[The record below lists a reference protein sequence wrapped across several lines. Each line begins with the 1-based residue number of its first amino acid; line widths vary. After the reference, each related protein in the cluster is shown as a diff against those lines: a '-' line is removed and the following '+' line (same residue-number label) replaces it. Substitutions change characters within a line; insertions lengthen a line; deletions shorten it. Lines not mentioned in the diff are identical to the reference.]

1 NSCVLA
7 AEEGGQLVGLAGA
20 VEFVEESETSD
31 GERCVVAGATVRRR
45 ACAIAVVWTADLV
58 ADSNRLNACLAAL
71 ARMPDGVRAGA
82 HLIDAPTQPD
92 RAWRSG
98 ATRLVIAIAA
108 EPNAVFGVRV
118 GEPPLDP
125 KPVVDVLTEVPGARQ
140 RLALQW
146 IERDRDGD
154 LALAAAPVARGITCD
169 CSLAVSD
176 SASFRPYL
184 TVAPYMPAE
193 FDIRVPSFSEGSTA
207 P

>member
-1 NSCVLA
+1 
-7 AEEGGQLVGLAGA
+7 
-20 VEFVEESETSD
+20 
-31 GERCVVAGATVRRR
+31 
-45 ACAIAVVWTADLV
+45 
-58 ADSNRLNACLAAL
+58 
-71 ARMPDGVRAGA
+71 
-82 HLIDAPTQPD
+82 
-92 RAWRSG
+92 
-98 ATRLVIAIAA
+98 
-108 EPNAVFGVRV
+108 
-118 GEPPLDP
+118 PLDP

-154 LALAAAPVARGITCD
+154 LAPAAAPVARGITCD

-207 P
+207 PIEIPRVDGHDIPARDRRGWRAVMNSPEREAERAFAELVDGPIDAAAASLARVLNLGRRAAYLEA